1 MLLLPA
7 IVSCL
12 PLALAAD
19 IYVAPKG
26 SPTPDGTQSKP
37 FGDIQAAVNISLPG
51 DVIILRGGTYDLLK
65 NINITVNGTA
75 QAPITLHAAKDEEV
89 IIDGEGLPD
98 TPAPVGASVPNRN
111 RGVLHVERVQYWNF
125 ARLTFTHGPYGVYV
139 KDSSNL
145 RFNQIVTRDN
155 YESGFHMQGALSN
168 NVISYLDS
176 YGNRDPRNNGENAD
190 GIAIKE
196 GKGEGN
202 IVVGSRFWDNSD
214 DGVDFCR
221 PREFHSKLIIK
232 DSIAWG
238 NGFNRWGIANFT
250 GNGNGFKLG
259 GGSAGDILPAARDVI
274 NCIAFGNKA
283 NGFTDNSQTGAFAI
297 EDNTS
302 WMNGRVGFRSV
313 NATGVLKRNIA
324 AVNNPT
330 AAANATFGGQVTLRD
345 AQTSIGNS
353 WDAEG
358 AVLTNASF
366 KSVDISLVAGP
377 RGKNGKIT
385 VSDFLVL
392 VDGAKRGA
400 TTRWK

>member
-1 MLLLPA
+1 MLVIPTIL
-7 IVSCL
+7 SCL
-12 PLALAAD
+12 SLAQAAN
-19 IYVAPKG
+19 IFVSPKG
-26 SPTPDGTQSKP
+26 VATPDGSQAKP
-37 FGDIQAAVNISLPG
+37 FSDIQAAVNISQPG

-75 QAPITLHAAKDEEV
+75 AAPITLHAAKDEEV

-98 TPAPVGASVPNRN
+98 TPAPVGASVPGRN

-125 ARLTFTHGPYGVYV
+125 ARLTFTHGAYGVYV

-145 RFNQIVTRDN
+145 RFNQIVTREN

-190 GIAIKE
+190 GLAIKE

-214 DGVDFCR
+214 DGVDFW
-221 PREFHSKLIIK
+221 EFHSKLTIK

-238 NGFNRWGIANFT
+238 NGFNRWDIPDFT

-302 WMNGRVGFRSV
+302 WMNGKTGFRSV
-313 NATGVLKRNIA
+313 NATGVLKRNVA
-324 AVNNPT
+324 ALNNPE
-330 AAANATFGGQVTLRD
+330 ALANATYFGQATLRER
-345 AQTSIGNS
+345 QTSVGNS
-353 WDAEG
+353 WDVLG
-358 AVLTNASF
+358 AAALTNASF
-366 KSVDISLVAGP
+366 KSVDISLVSGA
-377 RGKNGKIT
+377 RGKNGKI
-385 VSDFLVL
+385 VPSDFLVL
-392 VDGAKRGA
+392 ADGSKMGA
-400 TTRWK
+400 TTNWK

>member
-7 IVSCL
+7 VVSCL
-12 PLALAAD
+12 PLALAAN
-19 IYVAPKG
+19 IYVSPKG
-26 SPTPDGTQSKP
+26 DPAPNGSQAKP
-37 FGDIQAAVNISLPG
+37 FGDIQAAVNISRPG
-51 DVIILRGGTYDLLK
+51 DVIILRGGTYELLT

-125 ARLTFTHGPYGVYV
+125 ARLTFTHGAYGVYV
-139 KDSSNL
+139 RDSSNL

-190 GIAIKE
+190 GLAIKE

-202 IVVGSRFWDNSD
+202 IIIGSRFWDNSD
-214 DGVDFCR
+214 DGVDFW
-221 PREFHSKLIIK
+221 EFHSKLIIK

-238 NGFNRWGIANFT
+238 NGFNRWDIPNFT

-259 GGSAGDILPAARDVI
+259 GGSAGDILPAGRDVI

-283 NGFTDNSQTGAFAI
+283 NGFTDNSQTGDFAI

-302 WMNGRVGFRSV
+302 WANGAVGFRSV

-324 AVNNPT
+324 ALNRPGGPHNVT
-330 AAANATFGGQVTLRD
+330 YGGQATLRN
-345 AQTSIGNS
+345 QQVSVGNS
-353 WDAEG
+353 WDDESAPP
-358 AVLTNASF
+358 LTNASF

-377 RGKNGKIT
+377 RGKNGKIAP
-385 VSDFLVL
+385 SNFLVL
-392 VDGAKRGA
+392 NSGAKMGA
-400 TTRWK
+400 TTAWK

>member
-1 MLLLPA
+1 MFLLPA
-7 IVSCL
+7 LVSCL
-12 PLALAAD
+12 PLALAAN
-19 IYVAPKG
+19 IFVSPKG
-26 SPTPDGTQSKP
+26 VATPDGSQSKP
-37 FGDIQAAVNISLPG
+37 FSDIQAAVNISQPG
-51 DVIILRGGTYDLLK
+51 DIIILRGGTYDLLK

-75 QAPITLHAAKDEEV
+75 AAPITLHAAKDEEV

-98 TPAPVGASVPNRN
+98 TPAPVGASVLNRN

-125 ARLTFTHGPYGVYV
+125 AGLTFTHGAYGVYV

-176 YGNRDPRNNGENAD
+176 YGNHDPRNSGENAD
-190 GIAIKE
+190 GLAIKE

-214 DGVDFCR
+214 DGVDFW
-221 PREFHSKLIIK
+221 EFHSKLTIK

-238 NGFNRWGIANFT
+238 NGFNRWNISGFT

-259 GGSAGDILPAARDVI
+259 GGSAGEILPAARDVI

-283 NGFTDNSQTGAFAI
+283 NGFTDNSQTGDFII
-297 EDNTS
+297 EANTA
-302 WMNGRVGFRSV
+302 WLNGKTGFRSV
-313 NATGVLKRNIA
+313 NATAVLKRNVA
-324 AVNNPT
+324 ALNNPG
-330 AAANATFGGQVTLRD
+330 AAANATYAGQASLRNN
-345 AQTSIGNS
+345 QTSVNNS
-353 WDAEG
+353 WDVLGVPA
-358 AVLTNASF
+358 LTNASF
-366 KSVDISLVAGP
+366 KSVDISLVAGA
-377 RGKNGKIT
+377 RDKNGKI
-385 VSDFLVL
+385 VPSDFLVL

-400 TTRWK
+400 TTTWK

>member
-1 MLLLPA
+1 MLLIPTIL
-7 IVSCL
+7 SCL
-12 PLALAAD
+12 SLTQAAN
-19 IYVAPKG
+19 IFVSPKG
-26 SPTPDGTQSKP
+26 VATPDGSQAKP
-37 FGDIQAAVNISLPG
+37 FSDIQA

-75 QAPITLHAAKDEEV
+75 AAPITLHAAKDEEV

-98 TPAPVGASVPNRN
+98 TPAAVGASVPGRN
-111 RGVLHVERVQYWNF
+111 RGVLHVERVQYWNLS
-125 ARLTFTHGPYGVYV
+125 RLTFAHGVYGVYV

-145 RFNQIVTRDN
+145 RFNQIFTREN

-190 GIAIKE
+190 GLAIKE

-214 DGVDFCR
+214 DGVDFW
-221 PREFHSKLIIK
+221 EFHSKLTIK

-238 NGFNRWGIANFT
+238 NGFNRWNIPDFT

-259 GGSAGDILPAARDVI
+259 GGSAGDILPAAHDVI

-302 WMNGRVGFRSV
+302 WMNGKSGFRSV
-313 NATGVLKRNIA
+313 NATYFGQ
-324 AVNNPT
+324 
-330 AAANATFGGQVTLRD
+330 ATMRER
-345 AQTSIGNS
+345 QTSIGNS
-353 WDAEG
+353 WDVAG
-358 AVLTNASF
+358 AALTNARF
-366 KSVDISLVAGP
+366 KSVDIGLVSGA
-377 RGKNGKIT
+377 RGKNGKI
-385 VSDFLVL
+385 VPSDFLVL
-392 VDGAKRGA
+392 VNGAKMGA
-400 TTRWK
+400 TTNWK

>member
-1 MLLLPA
+1 MLLLSA
-7 IVSCL
+7 LVSCL
-12 PLALAAD
+12 PLALAAE
-19 IYVAPKG
+19 IYVAPTG
-26 SPTPDGTQSKP
+26 SPTPDGTRSKP
-37 FGDIQAAVNISLPG
+37 FGDIQVAVNMSRPG
-51 DVIILRGGTYDLLK
+51 DVILLRGGTYDLLK

-75 QAPITLHAAKDEEV
+75 QAPITLRAVNDEEV

-98 TPAPVGASVPNRN
+98 TPAPLGASVTSRN
-111 RGVLHVERVQYWNF
+111 RGVLHVSRAQYWNF
-125 ARLTFTHGPYGVYV
+125 ARLTFTHGAYGVYV
-139 KDSSNL
+139 RDSSNL

-155 YESGFHMQGALSN
+155 YESGFHMQGELSN

-190 GIAIKE
+190 GLAIKE

-214 DGVDFCR
+214 DGVDFW
-221 PREFHSKLIIK
+221 EFHSKLTIK

-238 NGFNRWGIANFT
+238 NGFNRWDIPDFT

-313 NATGVLKRNIA
+313 NATGVLKRNVA
-324 AVNNPT
+324 AVNNP
-330 AAANATFGGQVTLRD
+330 AALANATFGGQVTLRD
-345 AQTSIGNS
+345 AQTSVGNS
-353 WDAEG
+353 WDVAG
-358 AVLTNASF
+358 AALLTNASF
-366 KSVDISLVAGP
+366 KSVDIGLVTGP

-385 VSDFLVL
+385 PSDFLVL

-400 TTRWK
+400 TTNWK